1 MIMFINYLSRPNCIR
16 SVLTA
21 NSFQKSYG
29 VLKLLLHLPYLFL
42 NCGKVVAFWYKILN
56 RKGFPYYLVLKF
68 PVLSQLYPW
77 SISRVP
83 QAFNQQNT
91 SQKKDTLS
99 HSNEKLCPSEN
110 GRMKDPSSQPYSPF
124 SHSSSEKKKKP
135 QDNNKRTLPSIHI
148 RTVVLII
155 RKLQTFGVQ

>member
-1 MIMFINYLSRPNCIR
+1 MNGWLCLLNTCPDLIALEQ
-16 SVLTA
+16 SVLTE

-42 NCGKVVAFWYKILN
+42 NCGKAVAFWYKILN

-124 SHSSSEKKKKP
+124 SHSSSEKKK
-135 QDNNKRTLPSIHI
+135 NLRTTIKELFPPSIFA
-148 RTVVLII
+148 L
-155 RKLQTFGVQ
+155 LSWS